1 MVVKMNCSDFLAK
14 EAMRLRNEVRILL
27 QPKQYHEKFQELNV
41 ATIIKF
47 YEDNSKTSPPMK
59 DVVMIT
65 KNGERIPKSKILIMD
80 SIKEL
85 YARFKEEHPT
95 IQIGLVKFYSF
106 RPMVCVTSQSSN
118 TLNVCV
124 CIHHQNLKLML
135 AALDPSLKYMEML
148 AKLVRSLDCENCKYY
163 QVNPVIHRCSQC
175 PNSSKVTQFLQSQL
189 LGDELTYSEWVSKEG
204 QIVMKKTTDPV
215 DVFVVKLSSM
225 LQHICRHHCV
235 SEKQAMSFKHYT
247 KN

>member
-27 QPKQYHEKFQELNV
+27 QPKQYHKKFQELNV

-47 YEDNSKTSPPMK
+47 YEDNSKISPPMK

-80 SIKEL
+80 TIKEL

-135 AALDPSLKYMEML
+135 AALDPSLNTWKCWPSWYVL
-148 AKLVRSLDCENCKYY
+148 LTAKIASTIKLILLFTAAVSAPI
-163 QVNPVIHRCSQC
+163 QV
-175 PNSSKVTQFLQSQL
+175 K
-189 LGDELTYSEWVSKEG
+189 
-204 QIVMKKTTDPV
+204 
-215 DVFVVKLSSM
+215 
-225 LQHICRHHCV
+225 
-235 SEKQAMSFKHYT
+235 
-247 KN
+247 